1 MGTASLTL
9 TGRRTKI
16 AVLTAVVLAAAVA
29 LAATAQ
35 EEEQGGWDGGPV
47 TVYSP
52 PEDAIAVLGAE
63 IDEVKA
69 DLDALSKEPPI
80 LEVRAREDYLNSRLD
95 FLNLRLAEQCSQVSD
110 SRPEACP

>member
-9 TGRRTKI
+9 TGRRPKI

-35 EEEQGGWDGGPV
+35 EDQAGASDGV
-47 TVYSP
+47 T
-52 PEDAIAVLGAE
+52 LGASSEEAAMILDTE

-95 FLNLRLAEQCSQVSD
+95 FLNFVLAEQCSQVSD
-110 SRPEACP
+110 SKPEACP